1 MGFPPSTTKAPS
13 PEHVNSHDD
22 TYDSEDSDCDYYFH
36 TYAPLSCFPT
46 PPPSS
51 HTSSPPSPFPNIP
64 SDSSQNTSLRGP
76 ATYLSNLIPCAASL
90 LSPSPSLTHTL
101 LTHANPPLQTLA
113 LAACILDS
121 LTPRF
126 ATLWRRSLPLSSLPE
141 ASQHIDTVRPEVIV
155 LAALMIAHKF
165 LDDTGAKART
175 YSDVVGGGRW
185 DVEMLNVTERCVLEN
200 LGWRVARLWRE
211 ELIEGAEDDMR
222 RAGMAWE
229 MAGKRVS
236 GGARMK
242 GGLLTPVEGEV
253 GEDVRC

>member
-1 MGFPPSTTKAPS
+1 MGFPPSTTKAVTPQ
-13 PEHVNSHDD
+13 HVNSHNND
-22 TYDSEDSDCDYYFH
+22 YDSESDSEYYFH

-46 PPPSS
+46 PPLSA
-51 HTSSPPSPFPNIP
+51 HTSSPPSPFPDTP
-64 SDSSQNTSLRGP
+64 SDSSLDTSLRGP

-90 LSPSPSLTHTL
+90 LSPSPSLTHSL
-101 LTHANPPLQTLA
+101 LTHANLPMETLA

-126 ATLWRRSLPLSSLPE
+126 ATLWRRSLPLHALPE
-141 ASQHIDTVRPEVIV
+141 TSQHIDTVRPEVII

-165 LDDTGAKART
+165 LDDAGTRTRT

-185 DVEMLNVTERCVLEN
+185 GVEMLNVTERCVLEN

-211 ELIEGAEDDMR
+211 ELIEGAEEDMR

-242 GGLLTPVEGEV
+242 GGMLTPVEGLV
-253 GEDVRC
+253 GEDLAC

>member
-1 MGFPPSTTKAPS
+1 MGFPPSTTKALS

-22 TYDSEDSDCDYYFH
+22 YDSEDDSEYYFH

-51 HTSSPPSPFPNIP
+51 HTSSPPSPFPNTP
-64 SDSSQNTSLRGP
+64 SDCSLNTSLRGP

-90 LSPSPSLTHTL
+90 LSPSPSLAHTL
-101 LTHANPPLQTLA
+101 LTHANLPIETLA

-126 ATLWRRSLPLSSLPE
+126 ATLWRRSLPLSSLPTE
-141 ASQHIDTVRPEVIV
+141 SQHIDTVRPEIII

-165 LDDTGAKART
+165 LDDAGARTRT
-175 YSDVVGGGRW
+175 YSEVVGGGRW
-185 DVEMLNVTERCVLEN
+185 GVEMLNVTERCVLEN
-200 LGWRVARLWRE
+200 LGWRVARLWRG
-211 ELIEGAEDDMR
+211 ELIEGAEEDMR

-242 GGLLTPVEGEV
+242 GGLLTPVEGVV
-253 GEDVRC
+253 GEDLAC